1 MHFSSGGVKPPQKE
15 DYIEK
20 LTEKL
25 LKAKNAKEEA
35 KGKVQNLMD
44 EITMASEELAKSNRE
59 EKEKIATLI
68 QELKEQVAT
77 QNLIIAEGDKRIK
90 ELEEAIEEEK
100 SSYLRSILTRILQGT
115 IKNPLIFISVCGMFC
130 TALYSYTFYMNRKDA
145 LKAHN

>member
-100 SSYLRSILTRILQGT
+100 SS
-115 IKNPLIFISVCGMFC
+115 
-130 TALYSYTFYMNRKDA
+130 
-145 LKAHN
+145 